1 MYWVEGLKSK
11 RDFTEYLDGELIG
24 EDKIIE
30 GISFDTRTI
39 KPNELFI
46 PLEGANFSGKNFVN
60 DALDKDAIILN
71 DENSS
76 NSIVVDDIYTA
87 LIKLCQKHIDSL
99 DVKLILVTG
108 SYGKTTI
115 KEMIKHASGENCHS
129 SLDNQN
135 NEYGIPYTILS
146 CPKDV
151 DFLVVECGARKIGD
165 FDILSKILISD
176 ALILSDIAPV
186 HLETFEN
193 MKNIE
198 STKLALKRTL
208 KDSGIFIDG
217 RAIEAANYKEKNLKL
232 VSLLLNGLNIP
243 IEKSLESFQPTNG
256 RGKVIE
262 FMGGKIIDHTYN
274 ASPKTLKETV
284 AEYDSKN
291 TILVLGDMAELG
303 PNELNQHIEILDYF
317 NDFNIWVTGPI
328 YREARKLSKTK
339 TVNFFE
345 GEDDFPKEELKLAL
359 QTNNNL
365 YFKGSRSSK
374 MERFIKMII
383 ND

>member
-24 EDKIIE
+24 EDRIIE

-46 PLEGANFSGKNFVN
+46 PLEGANFSGKNFIN
-60 DALDKDAIILN
+60 DALEKDAIILN

-76 NSIVVDDIYTA
+76 NSIIVDDIYIA
-87 LIKLCQKHIDSL
+87 LLRLCQKHIDSL
-99 DVKLILVTG
+99 GVKLILVTG

-115 KEMIKHASGENCHS
+115 KEMIKHASGENCHA

-146 CPKDV
+146 CPKNV

-165 FDILSKILISD
+165 FDILSKILMSD
-176 ALILSDIAPV
+176 ALILSEIAPV
-186 HLETFEN
+186 HLETFVN
-193 MKNIE
+193 IKNIE

-217 RAIEAANYKEKNLKL
+217 RTIEAAGYKEKNLKL
-232 VSLLLNGLNIP
+232 VSLLFNGLSIP
-243 IEKSLESFQPTNG
+243 IKNSFESFQPTNG

-262 FMGGKIIDHTYN
+262 FKGGKIIDHTYN
-274 ASPKTLKETV
+274 ASPNTLKETV

-317 NDFNIWVTGPI
+317 NDYKIWVTGPI
-328 YREARKLSKTK
+328 YKEAKNLCKTK
-339 TVNFFE
+339 SVNFFE